1 MDEAI
6 NSLTNTILFGL
17 SRFNHLTGSLLSFQ
31 QLYACIQ
38 FSCGHPPRQFV
49 GKDVLERSRV
59 VRGNQGIPDKRNSI
73 PVE

>member
-31 QLYACIQ
+31 QLYACTNSAVDI
-38 FSCGHPPRQFV
+38 PRQFV

-59 VRGNQGIPDKRNSI
+59 VRGNQGIPNKRNSI